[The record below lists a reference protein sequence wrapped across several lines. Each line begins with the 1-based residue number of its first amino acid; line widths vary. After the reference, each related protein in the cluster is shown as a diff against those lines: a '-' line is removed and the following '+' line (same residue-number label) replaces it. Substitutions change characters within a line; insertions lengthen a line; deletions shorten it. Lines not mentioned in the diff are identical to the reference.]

1 MEAELKIRLNDDLK
15 QALRI
20 GDRLKLSVI
29 RSILAAVD
37 KTQSDRQKKLIDDAV
52 SRGGAAG
59 AKGNSILRDGE
70 IENGSVRQIVLA
82 TSNKGGTDDKRVD
95 DALVRVV
102 AALTEI
108 VRTAKSEGRNLPDQR
123 EMARQAALLAIDNT
137 EIAKQVELKDPDVL
151 DVISKQAK
159 QREESI
165 AAYKQA
171 NRLDLVSQEEAELV
185 ILKTYLPQ
193 AAGHDDI
200 VAVVKQV
207 IAEVGAQGQR
217 DKGKVMQKAIV
228 QLKGRADGRAI
239 NEVVTEL
246 LK

>member
-1 MEAELKIRLNDDLK
+1 MAAELKNQLNDDLK
-15 QALRI
+15 QALRA

-29 RSILAAVD
+29 RAILAAVE
-37 KTQSDRQKKLIDDAV
+37 KTESDRQKKLVEDAA
-52 SRGGAAG
+52 SRGVSAA
-59 AKGNSILRDGE
+59 AKGGSILREGHVDDSS
-70 IENGSVRQIVLA
+70 IRPIAAAVLNSA
-82 TSNKGGTDDKRVD
+82 DTKRVEE
-95 DALVRVV
+95 AVARSSAAI
-102 AALTEI
+102 AALL
-108 VRTAKSEGRNLPDQR
+108 REGEAEGKKTPEQR
-123 EMARQAALLAIDNT
+123 ELARQASLAAVDT
-137 EIAKQVELKDPDVL
+137 VDIARLAMLQNVDVL
-151 DVISKQAK
+151 DAIAKQAK

-165 AAYKQA
+165 AAYRQA
-171 NRLDLVSQEEAELV
+171 NRPDLVAQEEAELA

-217 DKGKVMQKAIV
+217 DKGKVMQKAIA

>member
-1 MEAELKIRLNDDLK
+1 MEAELKSHLNDDLK
-15 QALRI
+15 QALRT
-20 GDRLKLSVI
+20 GDKLKLSVI
-29 RSILAAVD
+29 RSVLAAID

-52 SRGGAAG
+52 GRGVAVGTKAT
-59 AKGNSILRDGE
+59 SILRDGQ
-70 IENGSVRQIVLA
+70 IESGTVREVVVA
-82 TSNKGGTDDKRVD
+82 TMSRTGTDDKRVD
-95 DALVRVV
+95 EALARIV
-102 AALTEI
+102 ATL
-108 VRTAKSEGRNLPDQR
+108 VGLVGTAKAEGKKPPEQS

-151 DVISKQAK
+151 DVISRQAK

-165 AAYKQA
+165 SAYKQA
-171 NRLDLVSQEEAELV
+171 NRLDLVSQEEAELA

-193 AAGHDDI
+193 VAGHDDI

-217 DKGKVMQKAIV
+217 DKGKVMQKAIS